1 MALSW
6 CFEDES
12 DAVAER
18 VLDSLTESEAL
29 VPAIWFLEVANGLLV
44 AERKKRITPERVDE
58 CLDAI
63 SALPVIADVDTDSA
77 GVIRL
82 ARGTGL
88 SAYDASY
95 LELAIRHALPLATR
109 DRALRLAAGKVG
121 IAMFASEP

>member
-18 VLDSLTESEAL
+18 VLDSLSEFEAL
-29 VPAIWFLEVANGLLV
+29 VPAIWLMEVTNGLLA
-44 AERKKRITPERVDE
+44 AERKKRTTPERVDE
-58 CLDAI
+58 CLKVI
-63 SALPVIADVDTDSA
+63 RALPLIADIDADSF

-95 LELAIRHALPLATR
+95 LELAIRYALPLATR
-109 DRALRLAAGKVG
+109 DRALRAAAGSVG
-121 IAMFASEP
+121 IAIFPSEP